1 MEITNIHNLP
11 DVFLNYAVS
20 KKYSKE
26 GADFSATQLIDS
38 PRISALTHKHRDELI
53 VDVSQ
58 RVFAM
63 FGTAMHHIIE
73 TAASFDHI
81 SEERLFWT
89 YEVDGKKYVVSGQ
102 IDLQEPYER
111 PDAFHGG
118 IHIVDYKVTSAWV
131 VRLGSNSVLDKF
143 FDQMIIYAHLI
154 YCNKGIWPEASIC
167 ILFRDWR
174 KAETIKK
181 GYPQLP
187 IMQFGVPQRK
197 LSGPSFVEHYIK
209 GRIRLHV
216 AAQRAVANG
225 DEPEFCTPEERWTRP
240 GKWAIHKPGA
250 KKARKLFDTKLEAT
264 DWIGGRPRVAATAFE
279 IKHREDVHIRCENY
293 CPVRGFC
300 NQLKAEKLT
309 RIVLGKEEL
318 EETDA

>member
-38 PRISALTHKHRDELI
+38 PRISALVHKHRDELT

-63 FGTAMHHIIE
+63 FGTAMHHIVE
-73 TAASFDHI
+73 VAASFDHI
-81 SEERLFWT
+81 SEERLFAV
-89 YEVDGKKYVVSGQ
+89 YEVDGKEYLVSGQ
-102 IDLQEPYER
+102 IDLQEPYETLDQK
-111 PDAFHGG
+111 PG
-118 IHIVDYKVTSAWV
+118 IRMVDFKVTSAWV
-131 VRLGSNSVLDKF
+131 VRLGNNSVQDKW
-143 FDQMIIYAHLI
+143 FDQMRIYSDLI
-154 YCNKGIWPEASIC
+154 YRNKGIWPEASIC

-174 KAETIKK
+174 QAETVRK

-187 IMQFGVPQRK
+187 VMQIAVPLRC
-197 LSGPSFVEHYIK
+197 SASFSERYIR

-216 AAQRAVANG
+216 AAQRAVADG
-225 DEPEFCTPEERWTRP
+225 EEPEFCTPEERWTRP
-240 GKWAIHKPGA
+240 GKWAIHKRGA
-250 KKARKLFDTKLEAT
+250 KKASKLCDTEVEARE
-264 DWIGGRPRVAATAFE
+264 WIGERPRAPLSGFE
-279 IKHREDVHIRCENY
+279 IKHREDAHIRCENY

-309 RIVLGKEEL
+309 RIVLGQEEL